1 MDNGFIEVIPSE
13 KFTILTFRDLIKK
26 PEPIVLRNALSRF
39 TIIAFYNLI
48 FSVMALLI
56 LHRRMNFNRMIIIN
70 GLISFYKDNNT

>member
-1 MDNGFIEVIPSE
+1 MDDGFIAAIPSE
-13 KFTILTFRDLIKK
+13 IFTILTFRDLIKK
-26 PEPIVLRNALSRF
+26 PEPIGLRNALSSF

-48 FSVMALLI
+48 FAVMTLLI